1 MADSTILSRLPIAG
15 AVVTS
20 SGSSDANKVALL
32 NSSGKI
38 DASLLGTTLA
48 IATVAD
54 QATRLSYPG
63 LSIGNFILQTN
74 NNTLFVLN
82 SLPSS
87 TAGNWSVAGTAI
99 IYPVT
104 SVAGKTG
111 AVTLSTT
118 DISGLSAAIT
128 TGSAVTSVN
137 TKTGSVL
144 LKSDDIP
151 EGTGTGAH
159 NLYFT
164 TTRARDAA
172 PVQTVAGRT
181 GSVTLSKTDISGLPV
196 FGTSATLDFP
206 ATGNAGPTQV
216 VLGNDSR
223 LSILPKYNEL
233 IISSRDTNSNPTFII
248 LKNNG
253 TTVGSLTQTYNGIYL
268 TRVVLSSSGGSNLTW
283 SINYDQNNNVTSVTI
298 S

>member
-38 DASLLGTTLA
+38 DASLLGSTLA

-54 QATRLSYPG
+54 QAARLSYPG
-63 LSIGNFILQTN
+63 LSVGNFILQSS
-74 NNTLFVLN
+74 NNTLYVLN

-87 TAGNWSVAGTAI
+87 TAGNWSLAGTAI

-128 TGSAVTSVN
+128 NGSAVISVN

-144 LKSDDIP
+144 LKSDDIA
-151 EGTGTGAH
+151 ESTGSGSH

-164 TTRARDAA
+164 NTRAAAAA
-172 PVQTVAGRT
+172 PVQTVAGRS
-181 GSVTLSKTDISGLPV
+181 GNVVLSKTDISGLPT
-196 FGTSATLDFP
+196 FGSAATLDFP
-206 ATGNAGPTQV
+206 TTGNASATQV

-233 IISSRDTNSNPTFII
+233 DIYSRDNNNNPTFII

-253 TTVGSLTQTYNGIYL
+253 TTVGTLAQTYSGVYL
-268 TRVVLSSSGGSNLTW
+268 TRVVLSSTGKPNITW
-283 SINYDQNNNVTSVTI
+283 DINYDHDNNVSSVTI
-298 S
+298 N